1 MNYSKPRTY
10 TVEKYTLYLKSL
22 IIKINKYGELF
33 SSTKF
38 KEENPIP
45 QNFISICQQLNYISS
60 FNKGCRNEK
69 VFHAIIKS
77 EDVTKLHGLAIAEAS
92 LRYNIKHSE
101 QYDKSGN
108 RIVTSKE
115 KCEKKVENVVVG
127 RNLSNISTQELL
139 NELKRRGYSG
149 ELTKS
154 VLI

>member
-45 QNFISICQQLNYISS
+45 QNFIHFCEELHYISS
-60 FNKGCRNEK
+60 VRTGKEKLFHSILKVDDVNK
-69 VFHAIIKS
+69 S
-77 EDVTKLHGLAIAEAS
+77 HGLAIAETS

-101 QYDKSGN
+101 TYEKSGN
-108 RIVTSKE
+108 RVVTSNKKKDSKE
-115 KCEKKVENVVVG
+115 EVFTINES
-127 RNLSNISTQELL
+127 NLSNISTQELL
-139 NELKRRGYSG
+139 KELKKRGYSG
-149 ELTKS
+149 EITKS
-154 VLI
+154 III

>member
-38 KEENPIP
+38 REENPIP
-45 QNFISICQQLNYISS
+45 QNFISMCQQLNYISS
-60 FNKGCRNEK
+60 INKGCRNEK

-108 RIVTSKE
+108 RIVTQKE
-115 KCEKKVENVVVG
+115 KKEEKVKVHTG
-127 RNLSNISTQELL
+127 LSNISTQELL

-149 ELTKS
+149 EITKS
-154 VLI
+154 III

>member
-45 QNFISICQQLNYISS
+45 QNFITICQQLNYISS
-60 FNKGCRNEK
+60 IKEGREK
-69 VFHAIIKS
+69 VFHSILKV
-77 EDVTKLHGLAIAEAS
+77 EDINLSHGLCIAEAN

-101 QYDKSGN
+101 IYEKSGN
-108 RIVTSKE
+108 RIVTQREKE
-115 KCEKKVENVVVG
+115 EKVKINTD
-127 RNLSNISTQELL
+127 LQNISTQELL
-139 NELKRRGYSG
+139 NELKKRGYSG

>member
-45 QNFISICQQLNYISS
+45 QNFIHFCEELHYISS
-60 FNKGCRNEK
+60 VRTGKEKLFHSILKADDVNK
-69 VFHAIIKS
+69 S
-77 EDVTKLHGLAIAEAS
+77 HGLAIAEAS